1 MARMVEEN
9 DTELD
14 VLKSR
19 IHEGDDSREWKGEH
33 HDLVKTSEDEEE
45 EERDEEGEQ
54 EEERDDDHRERGKML
69 LHEVVQDGTCQAV
82 IEPGMEEWKEVST
95 EERSATSL
103 NNPEGVIMMSPSL
116 GLKLAV
122 NCSRDNGAKRK
133 GEGRSCNNT
142 IIDDNSSATQ
152 SNCITSHPVSHS
164 ACHLVTPPISH
175 SKSPPSAPLGCGSKS
190 TRTVSS
196 YVSLSNKI
204 RRAKR
209 RTVRMSITIIAAF
222 LICWTPYVIVVFWY
236 QIDEE
241 SAKRFDQ
248 YTKDGLFTFA
258 VANSCLNPIVYG
270 SHLIKS
276 ACQRSTNRLAGDR
289 TTGGI
294 ERPVHSR
301 FTKRSIIIDST
312 GNTV

>member
-1 MARMVEEN
+1 MVEEN

-19 IHEGDDSREWKGEH
+19 IHGGGENSREWEGEH
-33 HDLVKTSEDEEE
+33 HDLVKTSEE
-45 EERDEEGEQ
+45 DEEGEQ
-54 EEERDDDHRERGKML
+54 EEERDDDWREREKML

-82 IEPGMEEWKEVST
+82 IEPGMEEWREVST
-95 EERSATSL
+95 EERSVTSL
-103 NNPEGVIMMSPSL
+103 NNPGVIMMSPSL

-122 NCSRDNGAKRK
+122 NYSRNNRTKKKD
-133 GEGRSCNNT
+133 EGRSCNNT
-142 IIDDNSSATQ
+142 IINDKCCSSGTP

-164 ACHLVTPPISH
+164 ASHLVTPPITH
-175 SKSPPSAPLGCGSKS
+175 SEFAPLSASVGDGTKS

-276 ACQRSTNRLAGDR
+276 ACQRSTNRLAGNR

-294 ERPVHSR
+294 GERPVPSR
-301 FTKRSIIIDST
+301 FTRRSVIIDST